1 MYNFLMIFMFFFI
14 YSFIGWIVEVI
25 DIFLIEKTLVNR
37 GFLIGPYCPIYG
49 ISCIIMLVFLDKYTN
64 DPFVLFM
71 SAILIC
77 TIVEY
82 LTSYIMEKIFKTR
95 WWDYSN
101 MPFNVNG
108 RICLINSILFG
119 VGGLVLLYVLN
130 PFITSFL
137 NSIPTNIFYIIS
149 TICLIIFLIDFLL
162 SFKIIIKLEKS
173 LDSLKKDSTVEISKK
188 VKSVISN
195 SSIFLKRIFKAF
207 PDLKLISSRINNQ
220 RKNLFSKFKKQ
231 H

>member
-1 MYNFLMIFMFFFI
+1 
-14 YSFIGWIVEVI
+14 
-25 DIFLIEKTLVNR
+25 
-37 GFLIGPYCPIYG
+37 
-49 ISCIIMLVFLDKYTN
+49 MLVFLDKYTN

-71 SAILIC
+71 AAILIC
-77 TIVEY
+77 TVVEY

-220 RKNLFSKFKKQ
+220 RRNLFSKFKKQ